1 MNFRPSNLIYD
12 LYELQLKRQ
21 IVSKGVLEHIAVIQ
35 DGNRRYAR
43 REGISKVVGHSMG
56 ANTTEKVSDWC
67 LELGIKHLTV
77 YAFSTEN
84 FQRDQE
90 EKCQLFDLIKN
101 KLLDLGDSKKIHAN
115 QVRVRAIGRIDLLPE
130 DLREA
135 ICLVDEATK
144 GYNRLHFNIA
154 LAYGGQFELVD
165 AAKAIARQVRLG
177 KIRHDEID
185 ENLISRYLY
194 PHDDDPIPKVD
205 LIIRTGGDYRT
216 SNFLPWQANG
226 NECAAYFCAP
236 YWPEFR
242 KIDFLRAIRVAQV
255 EKLEMANRLNNLE
268 HATRSVVPMG

>member
-1 MNFRPSNLIYD
+1 MNFKPSNLIYD
-12 LYELQLKRQ
+12 LYELHLKRQ
-21 IVSKGVLEHIAVIQ
+21 IASKGILEHIAVIQ

-43 REGISKVVGHSMG
+43 REGVSKAIGHSMG
-56 ANTTEKVSDWC
+56 AKTTEEISDWC

-84 FQRDQE
+84 FQRDPV
-90 EKCQLFDLIKN
+90 EKDQLFDLIKN
-101 KLLDLGDSKKIHAN
+101 KLLDLADSKKIHDN
-115 QVRVRAIGRIDLLPE
+115 QVRVRAIGRIDLLPK
-130 DLREA
+130 DLQEA
-135 ICLVDEATK
+135 IYLVDGATK

-154 LAYGGQFELVD
+154 LAYGGQSELVD
-165 AAKAIARQVRLG
+165 AARAIARQIKAGR
-177 KIRHDEID
+177 ISYDEID

-205 LIIRTGGDYRT
+205 LIIRTGGDNRT

-242 KIDFLRAIRVAQV
+242 KIDFLRAIRVAQRG
-255 EKLEMANRLNNLE
+255 KIGN
-268 HATRSVVPMG
+268 GQ

>member
-1 MNFRPSNLIYD
+1 MNFKLSNLIYA
-12 LYELQLKRQ
+12 LYELQLKSH
-21 IVSKGVLEHIAVIQ
+21 IISKGALEHIAVIQ

-43 REGISKVVGHSMG
+43 REGISKVAGHSLG

-90 EKCQLFDLIKN
+90 ETRQLFDLIKN
-101 KLLDLGDSKKIHAN
+101 KLLDLRDSKKIHDN

-130 DLREA
+130 DLRDT

-154 LAYGGQFELVD
+154 LAYGGQCELVD
-165 AAKAIARQVRLG
+165 AAKALARQVIAG
-177 KIRHDEID
+177 KIRFDEVT
-185 ENLISRYLY
+185 ENLIAQYLY
-194 PHDDDPIPKVD
+194 PHDGDPIPKVD
-205 LIIRTGGDYRT
+205 LIIRTGGEYRT

-242 KIDFLRAIRVAQV
+242 KIDFLRAIRIAQSG
-255 EKLEMANRLNNLE
+255 KIGRANRLNNQE